1 MHVVHRY
8 PSPDQLRWRCRFLI
22 SFAWQ
27 AHAWKAWKWQ
37 KRHPVFIILS
47 PRYFVPQ
54 NIKTIFFWLK
64 IDRTFVLTF
73 PELSWATTLRW
84 KNLIKNAALNQR
96 LGLASRNENR
106 TFRKRFS
113 PRRKLKTLD
122 LRFQVVDG
130 KHFEN
135 GPFEKR
141 WRHDNQ
147 VIFLT
152 HFF

>member
-1 MHVVHRY
+1 MHHVVRRY
-8 PSPDQLRWRCRFLI
+8 SSPDQLRWRCRFLI

-27 AHAWKAWKWQ
+27 AHAWKAWKLQ
-37 KRHPVFIILS
+37 KRHPGFIILS
-47 PRYFVPQ
+47 PSYFVPH
-54 NIKTIFFWLK
+54 NIKTNFFS
-64 IDRTFVLTF
+64 DRTCVLTF

-96 LGLASRNENR
+96 LGLASRHENR

-113 PRRKLKTLD
+113 HRRKLKTLD
-122 LRFQVVDG
+122 LRFQVDG

-135 GPFEKR
+135 GAFEKR